1 MNLFVLIMVYL
12 SLYLGLFTLTLFL
25 LSFLG
30 KEKKKFKDIGHPQ
43 VSILIP
49 AYNEQAALEKT
60 VESAAMLD
68 YPKSR
73 FEIIIIDDGSTDKT
87 SKISKELIKKYEN
100 VKYYWKEN
108 GGKGSALNFGIKKSK
123 GDFIVTLDADSF
135 VNNDALKLMMPHF
148 SNPKVMAVT
157 NAMKVYE
164 PKTFFQRIQ
173 AIEYDLGIF
182 FRKSFSNMQGINVT
196 PGPFSIIRKTFF
208 KKYGGYDE
216 HNLTEDM
223 EMAMRIQSY
232 NYLIENEPKAIVY
245 TVAPRN
251 FLSLLK
257 QRRRWYVGT
266 INIWKT
272 YRKLFGKSFGEF
284 GLFVLPL
291 AVISV
296 IATLFVTVY
305 YVSRGLVDSFRHFM
319 LYSKIGYDFFNNMNF
334 QIYYVID
341 NIYNSLSEGVLFF
354 AVFFMIFTI
363 ILLIVLNK
371 KIGSG
376 ENAIRT
382 FINYLLFMVTYG
394 ILYSFWWVVA
404 TLYSISGRRVKW

>member
-1 MNLFVLIMVYL
+1 MNLFVLVMVYL
-12 SLYLGLFTLTLFL
+12 SLYLGLFTLTLFI
-25 LSFLG
+25 LSFFG
-30 KEKKKFKDIGHPQ
+30 KEKKTFKDIGQPY

-49 AYNEQAALEKT
+49 AYNEQAALQKT

-68 YPKSR
+68 YPKNK
-73 FEIIIIDDGSTDKT
+73 FEIIIIDDGSTDRT
-87 SKISKELIKKYEN
+87 SKISRELVKKYEN
-100 VKYYWKEN
+100 VKYYLKKN
-108 GGKGSALNFGIKKSK
+108 GGKGSALNFGIKRSK
-123 GDFIVTLDADSF
+123 GSFIVTLDADSF
-135 VNNDALKLMMPHF
+135 VNSDALKLMVPHF
-148 SNPKVMAVT
+148 SNPMVMAVT
-157 NAMKVYE
+157 NAMKVYK

-182 FRKSFSNMQGINVT
+182 FRKSFANMQGINVT

-208 KKYGGYDE
+208 RKYGGYDE

-223 EMAMRIQSY
+223 EMAMRIQSH

-266 INIWKT
+266 INIWRSYKG
-272 YRKLFGKSFGEF
+272 LFGKSFGEF

-291 AVISV
+291 AIISV
-296 IATLFVTVY
+296 VTTLSVTIY
-305 YVSRGLVDSFRHFM
+305 YVSRGLIDSFRNFM

-334 QIYYVID
+334 QIYYVI
-341 NIYNSLSEGVLFF
+341 NNLYNSLSEGVFFF
-354 AVFFMIFTI
+354 AAFFAIFTV
-363 ILLIVLNK
+363 ILLIFLNK

-376 ENAIRT
+376 ENVIRT
-382 FINYLLFMVTYG
+382 FINYLLFMFVYG
-394 ILYSFWWVVA
+394 ILYSFWWA
-404 TLYSISGRRVKW
+404 IAGLYSISGRRIKW